1 MENGDSLYALIA
13 KLDARIVELEAQ
25 NKRLLWKMLMIK
37 DIATHPELPKLPE
50 AKPKT
55 LENLSCEDLQKRL
68 RVLGEPV
75 SGLKA
80 DLIKRIRKHEEL
92 KEALFKED

>member
-13 KLDARIVELEAQ
+13 KLDAE
-25 NKRLLWKMLMIK
+25 NKRLRRK
-37 DIATHPELPKLPE
+37 IAKCYDLKVKEIAKLPELPELPE
-50 AKPKT
+50 AKPKA
-55 LENLSCEDLQKRL
+55 LKDLSCKELQKRL
-68 RVLGEPV
+68 SDLGEPV